1 MTEFWQWFLI
11 VGGGIIFIISVLDS
25 IIRGIK
31 HFLHGKKNAEQH
43 LDNRIKS
50 VLTEERSKNC
60 PWLLNVERDSK
71 ARDRE
76 LALLKETIIT
86 ELQPIKNDISE
97 IKDLNKKLYHAQLT
111 DLQIKLTTLFN
122 EKFEIKGILSKND
135 QTNWDKWFSDYTS
148 LGGNSDIKRMDE
160 LIQKSRMHVALD
172 KAKNSKKGSL
182 EKEIKEEKH
191 EN

>member
-1 MTEFWQWFLI
+1 MTEFWRLFLYI
-11 VGGGIIFIISVLDS
+11 GGGLIFTISVLDS
-25 IIRGIK
+25 AYRGFRYFK
-31 HFLHGKKNAEQH
+31 KGKTTADKRFDRKVKGILA
-43 LDNRIKS
+43 DDRIH
-50 VLTEERSKNC
+50 NC

-76 LALLKETIIT
+76 LFLLKEAIIT
-86 ELQPIKNDISE
+86 ELQPIKNDIAE

-111 DLQIKLTTLFN
+111 DLQIKLSTLFH
-122 EKFEIKGILSKND
+122 EKFETKGTLSKNE

-172 KAKNSKKGSL
+172 RAKNSKKGTSD
-182 EKEIKEEKH
+182 KEEQGEKN
-191 EN
+191 ET